1 MIVEIMIRKQLFG
14 DRCDNDRRGRTQ
26 FYLEDRSDSSDRC
39 DHEKLLSRNFSDR
52 FDEKYINTA
61 KYNIT
66 YVQEF
71 MPITSCIAY
80 VCAMAVPPK
89 RSKGVVNSTK
99 RFLF

>member
-1 MIVEIMIRKQLFG
+1 MIRKQLFG

-52 FDEKYINTA
+52 FDEKYISTA

-71 MPITSCIAY
+71 IKYFCPLLHASLMY
-80 VCAMAVPPK
+80 VRWPFPLNDRK
-89 RSKGVVNSTK
+89 E
-99 RFLF
+99 L